1 LRATAVASRQLAPPG
16 PLAQRSL
23 LQFGALDT
31 CARVRAAEE
40 AGMEQAGR
48 LDVVGKAILTA
59 QQVPALDAR
68 SPHSYQ

>member
-1 LRATAVASRQLAPPG
+1 
-16 PLAQRSL
+16 
-23 LQFGALDT
+23 
-31 CARVRAAEE
+31 
-40 AGMEQAGR
+40 MEQAGR